1 MDSILDEVVAPHMV
15 AMLRAQPDARAVCEP
30 QTSALWLFVGNLQPF
45 APPDPLDP
53 LVIDEPA
60 RMTQQRGDLAIAVAA
75 ILTGKIDDISGQPF
89 FVVAPRWRL
98 ALRRA
103 ILSERRTGATLGDA
117 KLTSDMLDALPPAG
131 GA

>member
-1 MDSILDEVVAPHMV
+1 
-15 AMLRAQPDARAVCEP
+15 
-30 QTSALWLFVGNLQPF
+30 
-45 APPDPLDP
+45 
-53 LVIDEPA
+53 
-60 RMTQQRGDLAIAVAA
+60 MTQQRGDLAIAVAA